1 MDFFELSST
10 PTPSLTPEQIANCKR
25 NLLRIRAKFQSM
37 KNDSLKRT
45 YSTMQQ
51 NNKTLDPKAKKPLP
65 QGPKKYFP
73 YWNSVSKEWADK
85 LLLPTNQN
93 STIQD
98 STLWNRSLK
107 RLGLDSWFTVI
118 RTIPKKDC
126 VKQSSTSLMN
136 ISESSL
142 SLSNSIMNKVLKK
155 IEEREQQRLLELTKN
170 PKKKR
175 KTLKNPRSTKP
186 PAETCCKIRLYPN
199 KNQKQ
204 KLSQWFGAV
213 RWTYNECLKA
223 IKHEGVEKNMKA
235 LRNRCINDSFINKT
249 PKFGWLKEV
258 HYDVRDE
265 GMRDL
270 FKAYNTCEALKGT
283 QKHYEISYRKK
294 KLLDSESIV
303 IHAKYWKKSIGKTI
317 AHSFLHHIQS
327 SEPLPKDL
335 VYDSRLVWQKPGHY
349 YLCIPKPLSTEP
361 ENQGLKTP
369 EEKVV
374 ASIDPGVRTF
384 ATVYDTTGV
393 VTEWGK
399 GDISRIYRLS
409 LQIDKL
415 VGIIDKEPEH
425 HKRWNKRKALN
436 RLQLRI
442 KNLVTD
448 MHHKFAKWLCENY
461 KVILLPKFDT
471 QSMVRKSTNGIFRK
485 IKSITARQMM
495 TWSHYLFRT
504 RLLDKIKKYKD
515 VKCEIVDEAYTSK
528 TCVNCGHIHEKL
540 GGNRV
545 FSCPQCKIRYGRDH
559 GAAKGIL
566 LRFLSI

>member
-1 MDFFELSST
+1 
-10 PTPSLTPEQIANCKR
+10 
-25 NLLRIRAKFQSM
+25 M
-37 KNDSLKRT
+37 KN
-45 YSTMQQ
+45 
-51 NNKTLDPKAKKPLP
+51 KK
-65 QGPKKYFP
+65 
-73 YWNSVSKEWADK
+73 
-85 LLLPTNQN
+85 
-93 STIQD
+93 
-98 STLWNRSLK
+98 
-107 RLGLDSWFTVI
+107 
-118 RTIPKKDC
+118 
-126 VKQSSTSLMN
+126 
-136 ISESSL
+136 
-142 SLSNSIMNKVLKK
+142 
-155 IEEREQQRLLELTKN
+155 
-170 PKKKR
+170 
-175 KTLKNPRSTKP
+175 STKP
-186 PAETCCKIRLYPN
+186 PAETCHRIRLYPN
-199 KNQKQ
+199 FEEKQ

-213 RWTYNECLKA
+213 RWTYNESLKA
-223 IKHEGVEKNMKA
+223 VKDEGVAKNMKA
-235 LRNRCINDSFINKT
+235 LRDRCLNKSFIKQHSHLA
-249 PKFGWLKEV
+249 WLENV
-258 HYDVRDE
+258 HFDVRDE

-270 FKAYNTCEALKGT
+270 LKAYNTCESLKGT
-283 QKHYEISYRKK
+283 HQKHYEISYRKK

-303 IHAKYWKKSIGKTI
+303 IHAKHWKKSIGKTRM
-317 AHSFLHHIQS
+317 HSFLHHIQS
-327 SEPLPKDL
+327 AEPLPKDL

-349 YLCIPKPLSTEP
+349 YLCVPKPLSIEP

-384 ATVYDTTGV
+384 ATVYDTTGA

-415 VGIIDKEPEH
+415 VGIIDKEPNN
-425 HKRWNKRKALN
+425 HKKWNKRRALN
-436 RLQLRI
+436 RLRLRV

-448 MHHKFAKWLCENY
+448 MHHKFAKWLCETY

-471 QSMVRKSTNGIFRK
+471 QSMVRKSKHGIFRK
-485 IKSITARQMM
+485 INSVTARQMM

-515 VKCEIVDEAYTSK
+515 LKCEIVDEAYTSK

-545 FSCPQCKIRYGRDH
+545 FTCPMCKIRYGRDH